1 MNWNLK
7 LFLMMSV
14 ISEEF
19 RWFRFQSA
27 SEILKERERRY
38 ESKKIT
44 SNWLCF
50 SFGGLW
56 PYGWNIHS
64 DLSSCLTQKA
74 YAALADGTLAN
85 SEVMPLAKKIAGQCI
100 QQLALAGMDTE
111 AINAS
116 KTLLTVLKENTVATT
131 K

>member
-1 MNWNLK
+1 MKK
-7 LFLMMSV
+7 LLV
-14 ISEEF
+14 IGCVLALTACGHTAE
-19 RWFRFQSA
+19 
-27 SEILKERERRY
+27 
-38 ESKKIT
+38 T
-44 SNWLCF
+44 SN
-50 SFGGLW
+50 
-56 PYGWNIHS
+56 S